1 MRWITSKDEF
11 EIVRLQA
18 AECKYIDSGRLH
30 TSLQRWIF
38 DDAEMFTPR
47 FANIIH
53 QLIGWSGDAYAT
65 YVVLTPD
72 PVHYF
77 WRHFQKYPA
86 IQIEA
91 DDSERAYLSGLNED
105 PGGSPADAVG
115 TNWWECVIVPPS
127 IKWFVHAL
135 RDDTS
140 NGGHLWIPQEWA
152 NKVVEALPY
161 LHTELW

>member
-11 EIVRLQA
+11 ELVRLQA
-18 AECKYIDSGRLH
+18 ATCKFIDSGRRP
-30 TSLQRWIF
+30 TSLQRWTF
-38 DDAEMFTPR
+38 DDAEMFTSQ

-65 YVVLTPD
+65 YVVLNPD

-77 WRHFQKYPA
+77 WRHFQKYPT

-91 DDSERAYLSGLNED
+91 DDSEQAYLSALNED

-115 TNWWECVIVPPS
+115 TNWWECVIVSPS

-135 RDDTS
+135 RDDLDQ
-140 NGGHLWIPQEWA
+140 GGHLWIPRELEI
-152 NKVVEALPY
+152 KVVEALPY
-161 LHTELW
+161 LHTEI